1 MISSL
6 PPLPTN
12 LFLALYRPS
21 DPCNS
26 PWEDPTRLQGCW
38 YRVLATDSLFLT
50 SSFHFLLVE
59 EIYILIRVS
68 FWSINFSRSMIICRP
83 LWYLVVFYTS
93 LLIINKNKIFGFEF
107 DNSIDWFEISLDTSL
122 ISNKS
127 EETFE
132 QIFVSRALRL
142 DQIIRVPIGENPFEL
157 WGLMDR
163 RLAAMA
169 RYY

>member
-1 MISSL
+1 
-6 PPLPTN
+6 
-12 LFLALYRPS
+12 
-21 DPCNS
+21 
-26 PWEDPTRLQGCW
+26 
-38 YRVLATDSLFLT
+38 
-50 SSFHFLLVE
+50 
-59 EIYILIRVS
+59 
-68 FWSINFSRSMIICRP
+68 MIICRP